1 MYYVSTSC
9 NATFQ
14 NHGLQDAA
22 ECKPWIIYK
31 WLAPTYELVS
41 IIIQSRSAKRQ
52 CVERIVEQNS
62 MKMVI
67 VLVVCLALSAAS
79 VSAMQMPCPC
89 AGLQGL
95 YGAGAGLTTM
105 MGAGGLYPYA
115 EYLRQ
120 PQCSPLAAAPYYAGC
135 GQPSAMFQPLR
146 QQCCQQQMRMM
157 DVQSVAQ
164 QLQMM
169 MQLERAAAASS
180 SLYEPA
186 LMQQQQQLLAAQG
199 LNPMAMM
206 MAQNMPAMGGL
217 YQYQLPSYRTNPC
230 GVSAAIPPY
239 Y

>member
-1 MYYVSTSC
+1 
-9 NATFQ
+9 
-14 NHGLQDAA
+14 
-22 ECKPWIIYK
+22 
-31 WLAPTYELVS
+31 
-41 IIIQSRSAKRQ
+41 
-52 CVERIVEQNS
+52 

-79 VSAMQMPCPC
+79 ASAMQMPCPC

-169 MQLERAAAASS
+169 MQQPVRASSDAAAAAAAGSPGS
-180 SLYEPA
+180 QPHGHDDGAEHAGHGWTLPVP
-186 LMQQQQQLLAAQG
+186 AAQ
-199 LNPMAMM
+199 
-206 MAQNMPAMGGL
+206 
-217 YQYQLPSYRTNPC
+217 LPHQPLWRLRC
-230 GVSAAIPPY
+230 HSALLLIHDIWEISSIHLSLSIY
-239 Y
+239 VIMQ